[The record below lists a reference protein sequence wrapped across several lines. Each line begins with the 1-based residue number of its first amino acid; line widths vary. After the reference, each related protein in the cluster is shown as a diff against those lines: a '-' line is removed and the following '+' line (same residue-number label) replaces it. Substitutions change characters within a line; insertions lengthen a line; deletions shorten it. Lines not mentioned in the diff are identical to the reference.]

1 MPKPTPKF
9 SIKLLIRLYFLFIF
23 GALGT
28 LMAYMSLH
36 YDEIGFNGIQ
46 ISTIMVLGSLA
57 TILTAARYGLVFDR
71 ANDKRRVL
79 IASLL
84 IMALSL
90 SSIVWIKAFVPVLL
104 LWVIYRTLQGPFYST
119 SENLSFSVAS
129 KSTDRQTSNFGSI
142 RLWGSIGY
150 AVITLLAGWIYQKYG
165 IAYNMLLFLLLVG
178 LSIAVLMFMP
188 DSIFEM
194 AEEKDQKSLSLP
206 AVLKLVVS
214 NRFLWMMAMALAI
227 SDTTQD
233 GIRAFEPIYM
243 HSLGLEAGLIG
254 LANSLSALTEV
265 PFMMNADRI
274 IRKIGIRRIILAVF
288 VFDLSRRLLVW
299 FFPSAGMVFATSVI
313 TSASF
318 TFRLVCTITLVN
330 LSLPKQVTS
339 TANAFIGVTMF
350 GMGYIISN
358 ALSGFVYDRFGNRE
372 VYLVGAGL
380 CAVSLLLG
388 LSAGKLEPKLEPI
401 DLTKLV

>member
-1 MPKPTPKF
+1 
-9 SIKLLIRLYFLFIF
+9 
-23 GALGT
+23 
-28 LMAYMSLH
+28 
-36 YDEIGFNGIQ
+36 
-46 ISTIMVLGSLA
+46 
-57 TILTAARYGLVFDR
+57 
-71 ANDKRRVL
+71 
-79 IASLL
+79 
-84 IMALSL
+84 
-90 SSIVWIKAFVPVLL
+90 
-104 LWVIYRTLQGPFYST
+104 
-119 SENLSFSVAS
+119 
-129 KSTDRQTSNFGSI
+129 
-142 RLWGSIGY
+142 
-150 AVITLLAGWIYQKYG
+150 
-165 IAYNMLLFLLLVG
+165 
-178 LSIAVLMFMP
+178 
-188 DSIFEM
+188 
-194 AEEKDQKSLSLP
+194 
-206 AVLKLVVS
+206 
-214 NRFLWMMAMALAI
+214 
-227 SDTTQD
+227 
-233 GIRAFEPIYM
+233 
-243 HSLGLEAGLIG
+243 
-254 LANSLSALTEV
+254 
-265 PFMMNADRI
+265 MMNADRI